1 MKKLLLMFF
10 FIGHIVMAD
19 ELPDLGS
26 YTDNII
32 TAVEEDKI
40 SKQILYEVNQ
50 SSSVIHDVEIED
62 YLATLGNSLLVKTS
76 IANRHIEFFILN
88 DSTINAF
95 AMLGGVVGVHTGLFL
110 AANSESEL
118 AGVLAHEISHITQK
132 HLPRI
137 IASQQRDSY
146 KTALGMALAILV
158 SRSNPQLAGGAM
170 QAVSASAVQN
180 TLDFT
185 RGHEQEADREG
196 IKLLDRAGFDVRGP
210 INFFRTMQNASQF
223 SDGAAP
229 AFLRTHPIT
238 SDRISDI
245 EDRIKEYP
253 YKQRVDSD
261 NFYYVK
267 GKLRAFLEEKT
278 SIINLLKENIKNKT
292 FINESGEHFA
302 LAYAYYRNNQ
312 INEAGQE
319 LDFLIKSKPN
329 NPMLINLEATL
340 LIKKGSLQEATD
352 LYLKGLLMF
361 PTYRAFVYG
370 LADHYISVKHNSMAI
385 DLLQKYLL
393 LYPKDPN
400 LYELMAKA
408 YANLGKILLQHENL
422 AEAFYYRY
430 NLREAISLMDL
441 AVRSRDGNF
450 YEKSRVESR
459 LKELKTEEMLFK
471 KSLN

>member
-1 MKKLLLMFF
+1 M
-10 FIGHIVMAD
+10 
-19 ELPDLGS
+19 
-26 YTDNII
+26 
-32 TAVEEDKI
+32 
-40 SKQILYEVNQ
+40 
-50 SSSVIHDVEIED
+50 
-62 YLATLGNSLLVKTS
+62 
-76 IANRHIEFFILN
+76 
-88 DSTINAF
+88 
-95 AMLGGVVGVHTGLFL
+95 
-110 AANSESEL
+110 
-118 AGVLAHEISHITQK
+118 
-132 HLPRI
+132 
-137 IASQQRDSY
+137 
-146 KTALGMALAILV
+146 
-158 SRSNPQLAGGAM
+158 
-170 QAVSASAVQN
+170 
-180 TLDFT
+180 
-185 RGHEQEADREG
+185 
-196 IKLLDRAGFDVRGP
+196 
-210 INFFRTMQNASQF
+210 
-223 SDGAAP
+223 
-229 AFLRTHPIT
+229 
-238 SDRISDI
+238 
-245 EDRIKEYP
+245 
-253 YKQRVDSD
+253 
-261 NFYYVK
+261 
-267 GKLRAFLEEKT
+267 
-278 SIINLLKENIKNKT
+278 NIKNKT

-361 PTYRAFVYG
+361 PTYRAFVYV
-370 LADHYISVKHNSMAI
+370 LADHYIRVKHNSMAI

-408 YANLGKILLQHENL
+408 YANLGRILLQHENL

-459 LKELKTEEMLFK
+459 LKELKTEELLFK